1 MPFYI
6 FNSLKCVMLLF
17 EHEKTDYKRRKH
29 KVTPKGVILYIS
41 VTVSEL
47 PETPPLSI
55 VNS

>member
-1 MPFYI
+1 
-6 FNSLKCVMLLF
+6 MLLF

-47 PETPPLSI
+47 PEKVT
-55 VNS
+55 N